1 MKYLKILLYCFLLL
15 ITYGLCRVVINRNK
29 NFNVECAVEHLNRNC
44 KSHSTNKCALYVY
57 YALEAGGKKS
67 VILPAWGYKYLLP
80 IEGFKKVDLHN
91 YTPQAGD
98 IVVFPK
104 VKHHIYG
111 HVAMYNGNNW
121 VSDFNQKNF
130 IVAKEYKKSKYSIFR
145 FYNK

>member
-1 MKYLKILLYCFLLL
+1 
-15 ITYGLCRVVINRNK
+15 VIVRARPQKNPVPHK

-44 KSHSTNKCALYVY
+44 KPHSTNKCALYVY

-91 YTPQAGD
+91 YAPQAGD

-104 VKHHIYG
+104 SETSYIRTCSNV
-111 HVAMYNGNNW
+111 
-121 VSDFNQKNF
+121 
-130 IVAKEYKKSKYSIFR
+130 
-145 FYNK
+145 